1 MRAFAAL
8 IAMVLASCAPQIE
21 PMALA
26 AGGPDFRSFVPRGA
40 SAPVRSNAEIARDFL
55 DLSFRMESGRTLPVM
70 TRFEEPI
77 RVRTVGVLPAT
88 LPADLDALLGRL
100 RREALIDIRLG
111 SGSDA
116 QITIEAVPS
125 ERLHAAVPGAACFV
139 VPRISSWAEFVAM
152 PDSAQVDWTT
162 LTRRE
167 RAAIFVPADA
177 APQEIRDCLHEEL
190 AQALGPLNDLYRL
203 PDSVFNDDNIHAV
216 LTGFDML
223 ILRAYYAPEFT
234 SGMTRDEVA
243 RHLPAVLDRLNP
255 NGMGG
260 GQTYETAEDPA
271 WALSIQ
277 TALATDQP
285 VSRRQAAAADAVRTA
300 QMGGWGGARE
310 GFAHYAFGRLL
321 VGSDPVAARDAFQAA
336 ARTYAGSSTLRIH
349 EAHVAVQLAAFA
361 LRAGDGAQAL
371 TVIDPALPVAEA
383 HENAALLATLL
394 MLKAEALDL
403 TGRGEEAQA
412 VRLDSLAWA
421 RYGFGSD
428 AKIAAR
434 QQEIAGLRPAL
445 RG

>member
-1 MRAFAAL
+1 MRIFAAL
-8 IAMVLASCAPQIE
+8 FVVLLASCAPTIE
-21 PMALA
+21 PSALA

-40 SAPVRSNAEIARDFL
+40 TAPVRSNAEIARDFL
-55 DLSFRMESGRTLPVM
+55 DLSFQMESGRQLPVL
-70 TRFEEPI
+70 TRFEEPV
-77 RVRTVGVLPAT
+77 RVRTLGAIPPT
-88 LPADLDALLGRL
+88 LPADLAALLGRL
-100 RREALIDIRLG
+100 RREAQIDIRETG
-111 SGSDA
+111 SSDA
-116 QITIEAVPS
+116 QITIETVPS

-139 VPRISSWAEFVAM
+139 VPRISSWTEFAAM
-152 PDSAQVDWTT
+152 RDTGQVDWTT

-223 ILRAYYAPEFT
+223 ILRAYYADEL
-234 SGMTRDEVA
+234 SNGMTRDEVA
-243 RHLPAVLDRLNP
+243 QVIPSVLARLNP
-255 NGMGG
+255 RGAGG

-271 WALSIQ
+271 WAQSIQ
-277 TALATDQP
+277 TALANDQP

-321 VGSDPVAARDAFQAA
+321 VSSDPVAARDAFRAA
-336 ARTYAGSSTLRIH
+336 ARTYSGSSTLRIH

-361 LRAGDGAQAL
+361 LRAGDGAEAL
-371 TVIDPALPVAEA
+371 AVIGPAIPVAEA

-403 TGRGEEAQA
+403 VGRGEEAQV
-412 VRLDSLAWA
+412 VRLDSASWA

-434 QQEIAGLRPAL
+434 QREIAGLRPGI